1 MSRVEWIVCERS
13 GRWAAAVRAA
23 LGRSAWPPSN
33 VPRVYEVRQL
43 GELRERLA
51 ERPDGLAL
59 VEAQRESFG
68 DTLAWLA
75 EAVRENRSAQFIA
88 LVDRGVWGSV
98 EQGAVTRQRDRR
110 LVVVALREAG
120 AADVV
125 TSPRQLGGLLAL
137 GERHASLR
145 ATERGGPASTISI
158 AEWAWA
164 SLPWQTE

>member
-23 LGRSAWPPSN
+23 LGRSAWSPSA

-43 GELRERLA
+43 VEMKERLA

-59 VEAQRESFG
+59 VEVQRENFG
-68 DTLAWLA
+68 DTLTWLA
-75 EAVRENRSAQFIA
+75 KASQENRSARFVA

-98 EQGAVTRQRDRR
+98 EQGAVSRQRNRR
-110 LVVVALREAG
+110 LVVAALREAG

-125 TSPRQLGGLLAL
+125 TSPRQLGGILAL

-145 ATERGGPASTISI
+145 ATECGGPTPEISI
-158 AEWAWA
+158 ADWAWA
-164 SLPWQTE
+164 SLPWQAE